1 MMPDTNPKGKR
12 KIVSAKRNK
21 GGEIIGFQ
29 LEDHG
34 FMDYQGALSE
44 AKAGKL
50 AGINLY
56 PSFVKD
62 VISQGKQNGLL
73 KRLRNL
79 LFGSK

>member
-1 MMPDTNPKGKR
+1 
-12 KIVSAKRNK
+12 
-21 GGEIIGFQ
+21 
-29 LEDHG
+29 
-34 FMDYQGALSE
+34 MDYQGALSE

>member
-12 KIVSAKRNK
+12 KIASAKRNK
-21 GGEIIGFQ
+21 GGEIVGFQ
-29 LEDHG
+29 LEGHG
-34 FMDYQGALSE
+34 FMDYQRALSE

-50 AGINLY
+50 TGINLY

-79 LFGSK
+79 FFGSK